1 MDKYTRKATDAT
13 RIFTTHMTVNELKR
27 AVTKA
32 TLDEE
37 TRPRMKDVQKIID
50 ATFLRPSPHN
60 TKCGM

>member
-37 TRPRMKDVQKIID
+37 TRPRMKDVQSKQ
-50 ATFLRPSPHN
+50 SPPPLL
-60 TKCGM
+60 TCWLLTT